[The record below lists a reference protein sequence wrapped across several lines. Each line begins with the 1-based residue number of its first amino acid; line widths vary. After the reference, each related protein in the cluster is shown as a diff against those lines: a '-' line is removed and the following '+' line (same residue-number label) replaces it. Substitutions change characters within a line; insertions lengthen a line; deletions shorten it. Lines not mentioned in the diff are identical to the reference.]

1 MATILVTGGTGFLG
15 ANLCRRLVAEGHR
28 VLCVDDNST
37 GRMENVR
44 ELAARPEFRFVHQDI
59 YKPLGC
65 RLYTSPSPPDV
76 P

>member
-59 YKPLGC
+59 SNPLGIE
-65 RLYTSPSPPDV
+65 
-76 P
+76 